1 MLLEFISI
9 IMNLKKAFSEIN
21 NLLDLLYHDRE
32 NILHL
37 SRDVVRDCSIGIKHI
52 HRQEFEKFQE
62 KVNVVKA
69 NHGNLVKLVNKNPGI
84 FSKYLKTP
92 EQEYTEL
99 IAFHSIIN
107 NTNIPTPSEMKI
119 DPLNYALGLADV
131 IGELR
136 RYALDN
142 IRNDH
147 IEGLNNIL
155 ENMDEIYT
163 YLFSIDY
170 PVGVTQDL
178 RRKVDVARNIIE
190 KTRGDVSLAIQMN
203 DLKKCFKNE

>member
-1 MLLEFISI
+1 
-9 IMNLKKAFSEIN
+9 MNLKKAFSEIN
-21 NLLDLLYHDRE
+21 NLLDILYHDRE
-32 NILHL
+32 SILHL
-37 SRDVVRDCSIGIKHI
+37 SRDIVRDCSIGIKNV
-52 HRQEFEKFQE
+52 HRQEFEKCQE
-62 KVNVVKA
+62 KVNVIKA
-69 NHGNLVKLVNKNPGI
+69 NHGNLVKLVNKNLDF

-92 EQEYTEL
+92 EQEFTEL
-99 IAFHSIIN
+99 MAFHSIIT

-119 DPLNYALGLADV
+119 NPLNYALGLADV

-147 IEGLNNIL
+147 TEGLNDIL

-163 YLFSIDY
+163 YLFSLDY
-170 PVGVTQDL
+170 PVGVTQEL
-178 RRKVDVARNIIE
+178 RHKVDVARNIIE

-203 DLKKCFKNE
+203 DLKKCFENE

>member
-1 MLLEFISI
+1 
-9 IMNLKKAFSEIN
+9 MNLEKIFEEVSKS
-21 NLLDLLYHDRE
+21 LDLLYQDRE
-32 NILHL
+32 KILHL
-37 SRDVVRDCSIGIKHI
+37 SRDIVRDCSIGIKNI
-52 HRQEFEKFQE
+52 HRQEGEKFQD
-62 KVNVVKA
+62 KVNVIKS
-69 NHGNLVKLVNKNPGI
+69 NLGNLVKLVNNNPGL

-99 IAFHSIIN
+99 IAFHAIIN
-107 NTNIPTPSEMKI
+107 NNNIPTPSEMKI
-119 DPLNYALGLADV
+119 NPLNFILGLADV

-142 IRNDH
+142 IRNDN

-155 ENMDEIYT
+155 ESMDEIYT

-170 PVGVTQDL
+170 PTGVTQDL
-178 RRKVDVARNIIE
+178 RHKVDVARNVIE

-203 DLKKCFKNE
+203 DLKKCFQNE

>member
-1 MLLEFISI
+1 
-9 IMNLKKAFSEIN
+9 MNLEKIFEEVSKS
-21 NLLDLLYHDRE
+21 LDLLYQDRE
-32 NILHL
+32 KILHL
-37 SRDVVRDCSIGIKHI
+37 SRDIVRDCSIGIKNI
-52 HRQEFEKFQE
+52 HRQEGEKFQD
-62 KVNVVKA
+62 KVNVIKS
-69 NHGNLVKLVNKNPGI
+69 NLGNLVKLVNNNPGL

-99 IAFHSIIN
+99 IAFHAIIN
-107 NTNIPTPSEMKI
+107 NNNIPTPSEMKI
-119 DPLNYALGLADV
+119 NPLNFILGLADV

-142 IRNDH
+142 IRNDN

-155 ENMDEIYT
+155 ESMDEIYT

-170 PVGVTQDL
+170 PTGVTQDL
-178 RRKVDVARNIIE
+178 RHKVDVARNVIE

-203 DLKKCFKNE
+203 DLKKCFQNG

>member
-21 NLLDLLYHDRE
+21 NLLDILYHDRE

-37 SRDVVRDCSIGIKHI
+37 SRDIVRDCSIGIKHI

-62 KVNVVKA
+62 KVNVIKA
-69 NHGNLVKLVNKNPGI
+69 NHENLVMLVNKNLGT

-99 IAFHSIIN
+99 IAFYSIIN
-107 NTNIPTPSEMKI
+107 NTTIPTPSEMKI
-119 DPLNYALGLADV
+119 NPLNYALGLADV

-136 RYALDN
+136 RFALDN

-170 PVGVTQDL
+170 PTGITQDL